1 MTKRV
6 LDSTR
11 ESAYKG
17 VIAVSLTATLL
28 SAVFLVTVLPMIS
41 EFAEMNIDSLKSD
54 AIYCGASSSELSSL
68 LMRFGIQRVNSTGRR
83 RRSANDYEDYETED
97 EKVCK

>member
-54 AIYCGASSSELSSL
+54 AIYCGVSL
-68 LMRFGIQRVNSTGRR
+68 HPLDWFYFLYTLPSFRLLHQNFPR
-83 RRSANDYEDYETED
+83 
-97 EKVCK
+97 C